1 MIMDATEIEISYRTA
16 KNKRM
21 QVGVLADL
29 NGVTR
34 RQMERYLEK
43 SGLDPP
49 KPKSRELGKKKS
61 WRVQDAMDLYCEG
74 KTDAQIAER
83 LGVAKTSIWKWR
95 TGAGLLPN
103 RGKKVETDDT
113 DRG

>member
-16 KNKRM
+16 RNKRL

-34 RQMERYLEK
+34 RQMENYMEEIGLE
-43 SGLDPP
+43 PP
-49 KPKSRELGKKKS
+49 KRKSKEWGAKKS
-61 WRVQDAMDLYCEG
+61 WNVQDAMDLYCAG
-74 KTDAQIAER
+74 KTDAEIAER
-83 LGVAKTSIWKWR
+83 LGVAKSSIWQWR

-103 RGKKVETDDT
+103 RGKKVE
-113 DRG
+113 